1 MVNESTRNINVI
13 NHIRRLDMAVIFNF
27 NTVPLLSIYVYHNT
41 KLIYKISIQRLAILL
56 SGNVSRT
63 LSAS

>member
-1 MVNESTRNINVI
+1 
-13 NHIRRLDMAVIFNF
+13 MAVIFNF
-27 NTVPLLSIYVYHNT
+27 NTVPLLSIYVHHNT
-41 KLIYKISIQRLAILL
+41 KLIYKIPIQRLAILL

>member
-13 NHIRRLDMAVIFNF
+13 NHIRQLDMAVIFNF
-27 NTVPLLSIYVYHNT
+27 NTVPLLSIYVHHNT